1 MMERRVAKE
10 FNTKVQNVLPDEPDR
25 EVLYAVLRRYQ
36 STLDLQALI
45 AQLRD
50 VIDNPIKMQLYDD
63 IRPLIPLKHQIEY
76 DRLAPP
82 KPSEKLRVIRLR
94 RSPTES
100 LGFAV
105 RGGLEHGVGIFVSH
119 VLPDSQAALKGLRVG
134 DQIVR
139 VNGFTIDQ
147 AIHEEVLNLIKSRS
161 EIILKVR
168 RVGMIPVRDTAA
180 DPVSWK
186 YVDYLDSS
194 KLLQHVLDGVENE
207 NHEVKLFVNM
217 AGSDSFGCSICSGPV
232 HKPGIFIQSIRV
244 GSLAE
249 ESGIQVGDQIVD
261 VNGTSFLNISHS
273 EAVVALKSSCQLTIT
288 IRKGAGSDLFCPRL
302 HPGMNPDDEK
312 SFRLQQMT
320 LLKEKELREKN
331 DKESK
336 VLAEERRQ
344 KDEAEAKLR
353 QQTEQE
359 EKRRRAAALERQR
372 EQEREQIR
380 KKLEEEE
387 RRKRLEKEENERI
400 RKEEEERN
408 ARELQDELM
417 RISIEEQEREQEKI
431 AKEAEELMREQ
442 EIRRK
447 THGATEPVH
456 HIPHVLNPSSSSSS
470 GVPASSSMPR
480 PQSPETSQLESRV
493 IVNVNPRA
501 QPLKSM
507 MKASKGNY
515 RGSKSPKFQEECTII
530 EDVKLADEMKEENFD
545 ASKLFTPQQIAGRTI
560 ALLTIDKDFPLD
572 IAIEGGTDSP
582 LAGKIIVSD
591 IFPGGAV
598 DRHGG
603 IHKGDQLMIVDKSS
617 LLDITLAQA
626 QNILKEA
633 SKKATENIQVVI
645 AKAPPKNYEDEITRP
660 DYMIPISDLDEL
672 IAREERAYDER
683 KNQFAADDVDG
694 DHGDADLPISFI

>member
-168 RVGMIPVRDTAA
+168 RVGMIPVRD
-180 DPVSWK
+180 
-186 YVDYLDSS
+186 
-194 KLLQHVLDGVENE
+194 
-207 NHEVKLFVNM
+207 
-217 AGSDSFGCSICSGPV
+217 ICSGPV

-400 RKEEEERN
+400 RKEEEAIRAARPTKSILKKPVSERN